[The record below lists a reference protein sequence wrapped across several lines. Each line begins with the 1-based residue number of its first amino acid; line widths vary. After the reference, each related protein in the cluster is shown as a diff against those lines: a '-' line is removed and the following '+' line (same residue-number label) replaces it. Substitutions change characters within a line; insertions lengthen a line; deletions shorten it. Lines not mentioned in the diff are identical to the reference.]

1 MGADTAEAA
10 AEIVSGDPSLRRV
23 SATLSQQPLFSKS
36 GGWRALRVFC
46 PRSLT
51 ILRNRQFAGG
61 LLLTSWA

>member
-46 PRSLT
+46 PC
-51 ILRNRQFAGG
+51 FARV
-61 LLLTSWA
+61 L